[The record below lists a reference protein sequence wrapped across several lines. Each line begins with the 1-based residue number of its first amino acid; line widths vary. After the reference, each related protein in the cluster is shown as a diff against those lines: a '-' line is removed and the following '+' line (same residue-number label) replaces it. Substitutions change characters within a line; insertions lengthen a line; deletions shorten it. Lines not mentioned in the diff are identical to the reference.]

1 MFWLIKLY
9 VFGWFVCEFGVVSVL
24 GIVFIFLVVIWLI
37 RYYVFCFGFFVK
49 KKKLIRYCMCIVLIK
64 MVIVFYS

>member
-49 KKKLIRYCMCIVLIK
+49 KKLIRYCMCIVLIK

>member
-9 VFGWFVCEFGVVSVL
+9 VFGWFVCDFGVVSVL

-49 KKKLIRYCMCIVLIK
+49 KKNN
-64 MVIVFYS
+64 